1 MPGNAATHSYWVY
14 VLTNRWNGTL
24 YIGVTNDLK
33 RRIWEHKTGV
43 IPGFPKQYGLR
54 RLIYLEEF
62 RDVRRAIDRE
72 KQLKG
77 WNRQRK
83 LELLETGNPD
93 WKDLSADWFGE
104 GLDSSLR
111 SE

>member
-1 MPGNAATHSYWVY
+1 MATHAYWIY
-14 VLTNRWNGTL
+14 ILTNHWNGAL
-24 YIGVTNDLK
+24 YVGVTKSLK
-33 RRIWEHKTGV
+33 RRIWEHKTGA
-43 IPGFPKQYGLR
+43 ISGFTKQYGLK
-54 RLIYLEEF
+54 RLLYFEEF
-62 RDVRRAIDRE
+62 REVRHAIDRE

-83 LELLETGNPD
+83 LQLIEKGNPD
-93 WKDLSADWFGE
+93 WQDLSTGWFGE